1 MKVIQKYKY
10 WKYSNLSMLQMSVQM
25 YDLYIQMP
33 NFILKKSLKFMEA
46 CLRHT
51 LGYYLCYK
59 CLVGYVKL
67 LTYSEVSFSYL
78 FCLISQNRTLISPFC
93 HRRELFADLQ
103 SKML

>member
-33 NFILKKSLKFMEA
+33 NFILKKIILMYKSQFMEA

-51 LGYYLCYK
+51 LGYYLKVFSWVCK
-59 CLVGYVKL
+59 TFDL
-67 LTYSEVSFSYL
+67 L
-78 FCLISQNRTLISPFC
+78 R
-93 HRRELFADLQ
+93 
-103 SKML
+103 SKFFIFILSNFTK